1 MAILHLDFYKGSE
14 PCGGNA
20 EQEFKAYLKKYGG
33 NAEAALTDADF
44 AAVFAAISLNER
56 NLLSWYEF
64 APDASVLEIG
74 TGFGAVTG
82 VLCEK
87 CQSVTVVEPSRSRA
101 ERLCTLYA
109 EENHLAVFVGQ
120 FCDIRLEKTF
130 DAVLLHGME
139 EYADSAASFE
149 ELFNR
154 LHDVLKPGGKLLLTA
169 QNRFGLQHWESFAAC
184 GTEDAFPATGFS
196 HEELKRLLVRGG
208 YPHTDFYYLFPDAIM
223 PGAVFSD
230 RCLPQAWEADRLLY
244 PYSSVCALARQVAE
258 NGVFPFFAPAYLIEA
273 AEQPVQMQKRLN
285 AAFFNCGCKARYRIG
300 TAVYSDGTVLSF
312 PAAKQAK
319 AHIQDVHNNYLRL
332 LTSGIRIL
340 DEKLTD
346 RGITARS
353 MNVPT
358 LQQVLYHAVQNGKT
372 DTFFIWLDR
381 FFESILRA
389 GRNPSG
395 TIDTVL
401 ERGYPGMVFA
411 NCFAEGDSLIFF
423 HQEWTAENIPAGY
436 LLTRALKQF
445 FRAFPNRELEAKAY
459 AHFGLDH
466 ARLAEYES
474 AEQVFEGF
482 ILDPAGRRIFSEQAC
497 CEKLEKDSGNEQ
509 RPQEFCTP
517 GQTDAEV
524 RYREALARIQELE
537 NDPARLGKKRIAKAF
552 FKTFAPS
559 FLVKAVRSV
568 LHFCRRRKNAGFHL
582 HSEYERW
589 IKCNTVPGGAYKG
602 PKDGPLISI
611 LVPLYNTDKEML
623 EEMILSCL
631 KQTYGHFELCLADA
645 SDQAH
650 SYVYET
656 AAAFAAK
663 DSRIKLKK
671 LEQNL
676 GIAGNTN
683 VCREMASGEYLALLD
698 HDDRLAVHALSAVAE
713 AVCEHHPDVIY
724 SDEDHLKNG
733 RRVLPFF
740 KPDFNRDLLYSQMY
754 ICHLFVFRTDLFD
767 QVGQMR
773 DVYSGSQDYDLMLR
787 FTEHTEK
794 IYHIPDVLYS
804 WRETE
809 SSTSV
814 NPAAKPYAHEAGR
827 QALDAHLKRRYG
839 PLAYAQDS
847 EYLFVYDARFDTLKE
862 KPLVSIIIPTKDH
875 AADLKACV
883 ESILQKSSY
892 QNFEILIL
900 NNCSAE
906 ETAFSCFKE
915 LKEQDGRIR
924 ILEAPFAFN
933 WSRVNN
939 LGIQNSHG
947 EIFIFLNNDT
957 VVISPDWIERLA
969 ENALRPDIGVVGALL
984 LYPDETIQHAGVVV
998 GMSGWAD
1005 HVYKGQP
1012 QRHAADLFV
1021 SPMVNRDVLA
1031 VTGACMAVS
1040 RKTLQKIGCFD
1051 ESFIVCGSDVEL
1063 CLRAGKYGL
1072 GVLYDARVRLYHM
1085 ESKSRNAA
1093 EIPSID
1099 FVRSEEAYRDYLKN
1113 GDPFYNKNL
1122 DKTSTKPKI
1131 ML

>member
-1 MAILHLDFYKGSE
+1 
-14 PCGGNA
+14 
-20 EQEFKAYLKKYGG
+20 
-33 NAEAALTDADF
+33 
-44 AAVFAAISLNER
+44 
-56 NLLSWYEF
+56 
-64 APDASVLEIG
+64 
-74 TGFGAVTG
+74 
-82 VLCEK
+82 
-87 CQSVTVVEPSRSRA
+87 
-101 ERLCTLYA
+101 
-109 EENHLAVFVGQ
+109 
-120 FCDIRLEKTF
+120 
-130 DAVLLHGME
+130 
-139 EYADSAASFE
+139 
-149 ELFNR
+149 
-154 LHDVLKPGGKLLLTA
+154 
-169 QNRFGLQHWESFAAC
+169 
-184 GTEDAFPATGFS
+184 
-196 HEELKRLLVRGG
+196 
-208 YPHTDFYYLFPDAIM
+208 
-223 PGAVFSD
+223 
-230 RCLPQAWEADRLLY
+230 
-244 PYSSVCALARQVAE
+244 
-258 NGVFPFFAPAYLIEA
+258 
-273 AEQPVQMQKRLN
+273 
-285 AAFFNCGCKARYRIG
+285 
-300 TAVYSDGTVLSF
+300 
-312 PAAKQAK
+312 
-319 AHIQDVHNNYLRL
+319 
-332 LTSGIRIL
+332 
-340 DEKLTD
+340 
-346 RGITARS
+346 
-353 MNVPT
+353 
-358 LQQVLYHAVQNGKT
+358 
-372 DTFFIWLDR
+372 
-381 FFESILRA
+381 
-389 GRNPSG
+389 
-395 TIDTVL
+395 
-401 ERGYPGMVFA
+401 
-411 NCFAEGDSLIFF
+411 
-423 HQEWTAENIPAGY
+423 
-436 LLTRALKQF
+436 
-445 FRAFPNRELEAKAY
+445 
-459 AHFGLDH
+459 
-466 ARLAEYES
+466 
-474 AEQVFEGF
+474 
-482 ILDPAGRRIFSEQAC
+482 
-497 CEKLEKDSGNEQ
+497 
-509 RPQEFCTP
+509 
-517 GQTDAEV
+517 
-524 RYREALARIQELE
+524 
-537 NDPARLGKKRIAKAF
+537 
-552 FKTFAPS
+552 
-559 FLVKAVRSV
+559 
-568 LHFCRRRKNAGFHL
+568 
-582 HSEYERW
+582 
-589 IKCNTVPGGAYKG
+589 
-602 PKDGPLISI
+602 
-611 LVPLYNTDKEML
+611 
-623 EEMILSCL
+623 MILSCL

-754 ICHLFVFRTDLFD
+754 ICHLLVFRTDLFD